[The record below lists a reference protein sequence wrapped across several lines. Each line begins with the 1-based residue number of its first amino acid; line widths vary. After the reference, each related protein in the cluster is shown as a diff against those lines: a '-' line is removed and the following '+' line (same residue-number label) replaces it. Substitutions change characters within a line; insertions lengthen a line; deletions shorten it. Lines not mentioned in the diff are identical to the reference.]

1 MIQDIEASL
10 NFVENKYSLVL
21 VASRRARS
29 ISLGAKSFMAKNDI
43 KNIKPSEVSIKEIA
57 SGVINSTNFSLSHI
71 DPTFSTSGEDGR
83 SSADKTGGI
92 TRFKKFI
99 TSADNSGAQYEN
111 VEEDDF

>member
-43 KNIKPSEVSIKEIA
+43 KNIKPSDLSIKEIA
-57 SGVINSTNFSLSHI
+57 SGVINNTNFSLSHI
-71 DPTFSTSGEDGR
+71 DPTFSTSTDENR
-83 SSADKTGGI
+83 TSSEKSSGI
-92 TRFKKFI
+92 TRFKKFV
-99 TSADNSGAQYEN
+99 TSADNTGAQYEN
-111 VEEDDF
+111 VEDDDF